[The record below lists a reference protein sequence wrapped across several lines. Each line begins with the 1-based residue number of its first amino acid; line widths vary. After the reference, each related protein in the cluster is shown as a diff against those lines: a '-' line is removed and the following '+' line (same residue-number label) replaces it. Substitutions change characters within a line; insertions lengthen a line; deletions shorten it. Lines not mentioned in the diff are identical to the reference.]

1 MTQQS
6 ALAFF
11 THVEQN
17 PTLKQQVKA
26 AASKEEIFNLAQ
38 EAGYSFSADDL
49 KAISKESESEELN
62 EQELETVAGGGVKQI
77 AHEVVDTAK
86 DVWNAF
92 WG

>member
-1 MTQQS
+1 MSQQN

-17 PTLKQQVKA
+17 PSLKQKVQTA
-26 AASKEEIFNLAQ
+26 ANQEELFSIAQ
-38 EAGYSFSADDL
+38 EVGYSFTADDL
-49 KAISKESESEELN
+49 KAISKESESGELN
-62 EQELETVAGGGVKQI
+62 EQELETVAGGGVKDI
-77 AHEVVDTAK
+77 GREVVDTAK

>member
-17 PTLKQQVKA
+17 PTLKQQVQA
-26 AASKEEIFNLAQ
+26 AASKEELFNLAQ
-38 EAGYSFSADDL
+38 KSGYSFSADDL
-49 KAISKESESEELN
+49 QAISKESKSGELN
-62 EQELETVAGGGVKQI
+62 EQELETVAGGGVGDI
-77 AHEVVDTAK
+77 GREIVNTAK

-92 WG
+92 W

>member
-1 MTQQS
+1 MSQQS

-26 AASKEEIFNLAQ
+26 AANKEELFNLAQ

-49 KAISKESESEELN
+49 KAISKESESGELN

-77 AHEVVDTAK
+77 GEEIVKTAK
-86 DVWNAF
+86 DVWHSF

>member
-1 MTQQS
+1 MSQQN
-6 ALAFF
+6 ALEFF
-11 THVEQN
+11 TYVEQN

-26 AASKEEIFNLAQ
+26 AGSKEELFNIAQ

-49 KAISKESESEELN
+49 KAIAKESDSEELN

-77 AHEVVDTAK
+77 WNEVKDTAN
-86 DVWNAF
+86 DVWDAF

>member
-1 MTQQS
+1 MSEQN

-26 AASKEEIFNLAQ
+26 AGSKEELFNIAQ

-49 KAISKESESEELN
+49 KAISQESESEELN
-62 EQELETVAGGGVKQI
+62 ERELEVVTGGGVKQI
-77 AHEVVDTAK
+77 AEEVVDTAK
-86 DVWNAF
+86 DVWHSF

>member
-11 THVEQN
+11 TQVEQN

-26 AASKEEIFNLAQ
+26 AANKEELFNLAQ

-49 KAISKESESEELN
+49 KAISQESESEELN
-62 EQELETVAGGGVKQI
+62 EQELETVAGGGLKQI

-86 DVWNAF
+86 DVWHSI

>member
-6 ALAFF
+6 AIAFF

-17 PTLKQQVKA
+17 PTLKQKVQA
-26 AASKEEIFNLAQ
+26 AASKQELFKIAQ

-49 KAISKESESEELN
+49 KAISKESESGELN
-62 EQELETVAGGGVKQI
+62 EQELETVTGGTVPEI
-77 AHEVVDTAK
+77 WNEVVDTAK
-86 DVWNAF
+86 DVWHSL

>member
-1 MTQQS
+1 MSEQN

-17 PTLKQQVKA
+17 PTLKQQVKTA
-26 AASKEEIFNLAQ
+26 GSKEELFNIAQ

-49 KAISKESESEELN
+49 KAISQESESEELN
-62 EQELETVAGGGVKQI
+62 EQELEAVAGGGVKQI
-77 AHEVVDTAK
+77 WDEVKDTAK
-86 DVWNAF
+86 DVWHEF